1 MVSGIIRRLSYS
13 QRKSKPVTG
22 KAKISRG
29 ARRAMLAFGLII
41 FLALVLILGRC
52 VMSLG
57 TDRIV
62 PASGHD
68 YSEIVQVG
76 DETIL
81 LEPESVGG
89 KIHQWA
95 GTGKGTYRFKVD
107 DAVFQPGSAAPT
119 PDGIVRIAR
128 FAKLMNDSPALT
140 ADISVPGNAG
150 GQQLSLLQARAQSLR
165 KQLVDDGVGGPRIR
179 SASGQMPPAS
189 EAAVYITL
197 SKGDV

>member
-1 MVSGIIRRLSYS
+1 
-13 QRKSKPVTG
+13 
-22 KAKISRG
+22 
-29 ARRAMLAFGLII
+29 MLAFGLII
-41 FLALVLILGRC
+41 FLVLVLVLGKC

-68 YSEIVQVG
+68 YNEIVRVG

-128 FAKLMNDSPALT
+128 FAKFMNANPALT
-140 ADISVPGNAG
+140 VDISVPGKAG
-150 GQQLSLLQARAQSLR
+150 GQQFPLLQARAQALR
-165 KQLVDDGVGGPRIR
+165 KQLVDNGVSEPRIR
-179 SASGQMPPAS
+179 STSGQMPPAS
-189 EAAVYITL
+189 EATVYVTL
-197 SKGDV
+197 SKGGV